1 MVFHLCKTR
10 WYFAFSPADQ
20 SDSKMGCILNGLI
33 LDELIL
39 DGVISYLKIFEFL
52 FKIVLLFQ

>member
-1 MVFHLCKTR
+1 MV
-10 WYFAFSPADQ
+10 FAFSPADQ
-20 SDSKMGCILNGLI
+20 SDSKMGCILNGLILDGLI

>member
-1 MVFHLCKTR
+1 MVF
-10 WYFAFSPADQ
+10 AISPADQ